1 MGGCS
6 RRFVTKVIFS
16 LPNVRSSRA
25 NPGADHPGNLS
36 LLPKEF
42 EEGWSMRITRL
53 TIFRQHSLAI
63 LAVFTLLSATHARA
77 QAPPGPLPQTGAQD
91 GSTAPPP
98 KAPSPDV
105 PRTKKLA
112 GTWRLNLDESDDPGK
127 KLQQARGSDSSGR
140 RGGGGMGGGWPGGGG
155 MGGRG
160 GMGGGGRGMGGGE
173 NDSDRQKMQLFVQPA
188 NQLTVVQKEPEIDV
202 SDDDDRKFAFYTDG
216 RKVEKSKDPSHQ
228 DFNAKWEEYR
238 LVAEGKDPRGNK
250 YERSY
255 EVLEGNRQLRETIL
269 LRVGRNNTEISIRYV
284 YDLISPPAK
293 SPATPPS

>member
-1 MGGCS
+1 MELYEWELFLCAGGTCNGGKMKFWLNEKLRPVAIAS
-6 RRFVTKVIFS
+6 F
-16 LPNVRSSRA
+16 
-25 NPGADHPGNLS
+25 
-36 LLPKEF
+36 LLV
-42 EEGWSMRITRL
+42 
-53 TIFRQHSLAI
+53 AI
-63 LAVFTLLSATHARA
+63 LGTPKGKA
-77 QAPPGPLPQTGAQD
+77 QAPPGPLPQTASQD
-91 GSTAPPP
+91 GSAAPSP
-98 KAPSPDV
+98 KAPPPDV
-105 PRTKKLA
+105 PRTKVLV

-127 KLQQARGSDSSGR
+127 KLQQARGSDSSGQGGGR
-140 RGGGGMGGGWPGGGG
+140 RSGGGMGGGWPGGGG

-160 GMGGGGRGMGGGE
+160 GMGGGRGMGGAE
-173 NDSDRQKMQLFVQPA
+173 SDSDHQKMQLFVQPA

-228 DFNAKWEEYR
+228 DFDAKWEEYR

-269 LRVGRNNTEISIRYV
+269 LKVGRNNTEVSIRYV

-293 SPATPPS
+293 SPASPPS